1 MRFSKQPNGR
11 WCGYSTIS
19 DSFYH
24 VHLTDK
30 ELVAAVIAD
39 TTRLDFACDKVPDP
53 TSSDDLVE
61 YCQTVC
67 DLVEYCQTVCDRS
80 AERINRLFHDG
91 GYDFDQIIDHFRYDN
106 DKRKSRAFWIRRFI
120 YMGCDKEQMERVNA
134 RIDRLE
140 ESDDLYHPETGLKK
154 ATTYTIRRRTNGG
167 GK

>member
-11 WCGYSTIS
+11 WCGYSAIS

-24 VHLTDK
+24 VHLTDR

-39 TTRLDFACDKVPDP
+39 IARLDFTCDKVPDP
-53 TSSDDLVE
+53 TSSDDLLE

-67 DLVEYCQTVCDRS
+67 DSS

-91 GYDFDQIIDHFRYDN
+91 GYDFNQIIDHFRYDN
-106 DKRKSRAFWIRRFI
+106 DERKTREFWIRRFK

-134 RIDRLE
+134 RINWLE
-140 ESDDLYHPETGLKK
+140 EDDDLYHPEKD
-154 ATTYTIRRRTNGG
+154 
-167 GK
+167 

>member
-1 MRFSKQPNGR
+1 MRFSRQPNGK

-39 TTRLDFACDKVPDP
+39 IARLDFACNKIPDP
-53 TSSDDLVE
+53 MNSEDLSE
-61 YCQTVC
+61 YCQA
-67 DLVEYCQTVCDRS
+67 VCDRS
-80 AERINRLFHDG
+80 TERLNKLFNDG

-106 DKRKSRAFWIRRFI
+106 DKRATRAFWLRRFK
-120 YMGCDKEQMERVNA
+120 YMGCNKEQMERVNA
-134 RIDRLE
+134 GIDRLE
-140 ESDDLYHPETGLKK
+140 ENDDLHTS
-154 ATTYTIRRRTNGG
+154 RRRTNGG